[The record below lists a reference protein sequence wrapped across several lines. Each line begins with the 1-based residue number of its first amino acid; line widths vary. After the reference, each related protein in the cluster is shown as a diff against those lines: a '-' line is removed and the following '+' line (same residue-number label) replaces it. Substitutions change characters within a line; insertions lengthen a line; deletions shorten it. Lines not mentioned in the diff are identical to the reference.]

1 MCRVSVPKVISSFFE
16 GLKDPKAAQ
25 LDCLLRK
32 IIVPNIDS
40 EYGQAHGFSSI
51 KTVKDY
57 QRAVPR
63 VEYEDLRPAITRMM
77 EGESGVLVSEP
88 VRRYFITSGSTAL
101 PKYIPVT
108 GSFIR
113 DKARA
118 FSVFWALT
126 FQQHPKA
133 QQGRILTNFAD
144 SGSTFNTAGGTPCS
158 SESAF
163 WKMWEASLR
172 MDKKPSL
179 PASIT
184 EISDTDSRHYTI
196 ARLLLEQED
205 ISIIMTLN
213 PSTIVLLLNKIN
225 ACKGELISD
234 IQNGGLLESVNVPAN
249 LREEIETIFTGNP
262 ERADVLRNVM
272 RSQEPQ
278 LIATDI
284 WPELELVVCWRSEML
299 SPYHRLLE
307 PHLNSIPGRDYVT
320 MASEGILAI
329 PIEDNVS
336 GGVLATNTHF
346 YEFISL
352 DQMDKSDP
360 DVLLAHE
367 IVVGELYVV
376 LMSTSSGL
384 YRYNIGDVVRVTGM
398 SDGTPT
404 IEFLYRV
411 GATCSLTGEK
421 LTEQQVTQA
430 FDAAST
436 KLSLKASWFVLF
448 PGHEPLP
455 HYVILVEPSQIGE
468 NNNFQTLANEL
479 DKQLSVCNTEYESK
493 RQSQRLGAPETWVVE
508 SGSYS
513 KWRQDKINDGANDD
527 QIKPI
532 HLTRDSKF
540 ADRFKLVER
549 YDAR

>member
-1 MCRVSVPKVISSFFE
+1 MSFPKEISSFFE

-25 LDCLLRK
+25 QDCLLRK
-32 IIVPNIDS
+32 VIAPNIDC
-40 EYGQAHGFSSI
+40 EYGRAHNFSAI
-51 KTVKDY
+51 KTTKDY
-57 QRAVPR
+57 QREVPR

-77 EGESGVLVSEP
+77 EGESGVLVTEP
-88 VRRYFITSGSTAL
+88 VRRYFITSGSTAK

-113 DKARA
+113 DKVRA

-163 WKMWEASLR
+163 WKIWEAGLR
-172 MDKKPSL
+172 VGKKPSL
-179 PASIT
+179 PISIA

-213 PSTIVLLLNKIN
+213 PSTIVLLFNKIN
-225 ACKGELISD
+225 DCIDDLIND
-234 IQNGGLLESVNVPAN
+234 IQNGGLQRTVNVPAS
-249 LREEIETIFTGNP
+249 LREEIETTFTGNRK
-262 ERADVLRNVM
+262 RADALCKIR
-272 RSQEPQ
+272 RRQDPQ

-284 WPELELVVCWRSEML
+284 WPELDLAVCWRSEML
-299 SPYHRLLE
+299 RPYHRLLE
-307 PHLNSIPGRDYVT
+307 PHLNAIPGRDYIT

-346 YEFISL
+346 YEFIPL
-352 DQMDKSDP
+352 GQIDKSNP

-367 IVVGELYVV
+367 IVVGEMYVV
-376 LMSTSSGL
+376 LLSTSSGL

-398 SDGTPT
+398 KDGTPA

-421 LTEQQVTQA
+421 LTEQQVTKA
-430 FDAAST
+430 FDAAAI

-455 HYVILVEPSQIGE
+455 HYVILVEPTQNGE
-468 NNNFQTLANEL
+468 NNNFQSLANEF

-493 RQSQRLGAPETWVVE
+493 RQSQRLGAPEVWIAET
-508 SGSYS
+508 GSYS
-513 KWRQDKINDGANDD
+513 KWRQDKLNNGANDD

-532 HLTRDSKF
+532 HLTRDIKF
-540 ADRFKLVER
+540 ADRFTIVER
-549 YDAR
+549 YDAC